1 MQILTQS
8 GREYRSCHLAM
19 SISDTEMPESDYQ
32 AGHIKTMLLYRF
44 LTAKYGLES
53 VKNRELK
60 FTRLMD
66 LNDPFEFIGV
76 KDPNPLLQK
85 ALCRNKEYM
94 SERTGVLC
102 FSATRESP
110 LLWSH
115 YAEKHTGICLG
126 LEMPEECCAPINYA
140 DSRLDVPAGFMS
152 SLANGSKYRE
162 KLAFMKEL
170 IYTKFSHWKYEE
182 EYRVWVTPEGTED
195 GDFIGFHS
203 AQLTLREV
211 IIGMKSTVTYTD
223 VLDCLDDPTS
233 EVKVFKA
240 KPSWTSFKMEM
251 DEMRPMGVK

>member
-1 MQILTQS
+1 MF
-8 GREYRSCHLAM
+8 
-19 SISDTEMPESDYQ
+19 
-32 AGHIKTMLLYRF
+32 LYRF
-44 LTAKYGLES
+44 LRAKYGLEG

-76 KDPNPLLQK
+76 KDPNPFLK
-85 ALCRNKEYM
+85 EALCKNKEYM

-102 FSATRESP
+102 FSATRKNP

-115 YAEKHTGICLG
+115 YAEKHAGICLG
-126 LEMPEECCAPINYA
+126 FDVPEEACAPINYVDA
-140 DSRLDVPAGFMS
+140 RLSAPAGFGHPF
-152 SLANGSKYRE
+152 ANGPKRE
-162 KLAFMKEL
+162 EDRAFMEEL

-182 EYRVWVTPEGTED
+182 EYRVWVTPEGTER
-195 GDFIGFHS
+195 GDFIEFHS

-211 IIGMKSTVTYTD
+211 VIGMKSTVTHTD
-223 VLDCLDDPTS
+223 VLDCLGDYSP

-251 DEMRPMGVK
+251 DEIRPMGVK